1 MRILAIRGANIASL
15 ESFDVDFRQEPLA
28 SAGIFAITGPTGS
41 GKSSLLDAMCLAL
54 FHKAPRLDGVSGL
67 EAKLA
72 SGFGEIGQDDIRN
85 LIRRGASTGF
95 AEAEFLGVD
104 GVGYRARWG
113 YRAGKRSNAAAQEE
127 VSLVRLSDAQ
137 VLENKKT
144 DCRDRI
150 CSLVGLTYEQFSRTV
165 LLAQGRF
172 AEFLRSREGERAEL
186 LEKLTGTDIYSR
198 ISKAIYDRKVAE
210 EARRKEIESRLQGI
224 AQLPAEER
232 SAREAEFARIE
243 RILPELVERE
253 AASRAFRETVAK
265 WTESVVESE
274 AIGRALETARPGA
287 ETATLALGRAKR
299 DQEDFQ
305 AWMVRRESEIREAML
320 LDSRIE
326 QSRSREKEAERRH
339 VDVSRGLD
347 ALRAERSGVET
358 RMQAREATL
367 AEIGRTLETRAR
379 LGPVAEDWQQCR
391 TLLELCAKS
400 RDESARQSA
409 KIEDSRREVE
419 RRAPEEARLS
429 REVALLEA
437 ALENAT
443 FESLDAARR
452 VAQIGVDAWQSARE
466 LLELESGERSM
477 LARNR
482 DLEQEIASGRERV
495 AILEQGL
502 AVVRRMLE
510 ATRLAASKDVD
521 SLRASLVEGQP
532 CPVCGSD
539 RHIYGADDN
548 QRFHELVREQAGMV
562 AEAEADWKSASN
574 ALAAME
580 AESVQVARD
589 LARIAADRRAKE
601 ELVGSIRQE
610 IEPISVDD
618 RAAFVAGRLD
628 AAKASFAAAEA
639 RLREFARLGELRR
652 EWNDQRRALD
662 ADATRLRQA
671 EQELERADG
680 EVRLHAAKLD
690 EKFGSDLWRSKWE
703 SGPSEYLATLER
715 QVLDYRAK
723 LQERNDLE
731 VGQGKDRVLLESLG
745 PQIEAKEAELG
756 EVRREWDALREAT
769 AESNRVRAGMLEG
782 GSVAQAQEDA
792 TRRAKEIAAEVE
804 IRQKEA
810 DALAAEIQRLEGAAR
825 RNATERAGLGARV
838 VQDAPAVAGLA
849 DADWG
854 ACIVEGLPDPVRV
867 AALADAAARVCEAR
881 AMECRNDLVRIRT
894 ELSIDDRAREQ
905 VGDLATRLEAQAAV
919 AARWGNLSAA
929 IGSADGKAF
938 RTISQQYTLEA
949 LLAEANRELSIIT
962 PRYSLRMLGES
973 MHFGVVD
980 HDSFG
985 ELRPVH
991 TLSGGE
997 SFIVSLS
1004 LALGLSRMAG
1014 GDLAVESLFIDE
1026 GFGTLDSDA
1035 LRCVMAAL
1043 SSLHS
1048 QGRKVGLITHV
1059 EEMKEQIPVRI
1070 EVVKMGQGAS
1080 RVEVRG

>member
-54 FHKAPRLDGVSGL
+54 YHKAPRLEGVSGQ
-67 EAKLA
+67 EAKVA

-95 AEAEFLGVD
+95 AETDFLGMD
-104 GVGYRARWG
+104 GAGYRARWG
-113 YRAGKRSNAAAQEE
+113 YRAGKRSNAAAQED

-198 ISKAIYDRKVAE
+198 ISKAVYDRKVLE
-210 EARRKEIESRLQGI
+210 ESSRKEIESRLQGI
-224 AQLPAEER
+224 ASLSDADR
-232 SAREAEFARIE
+232 SAKEAELARVERVLPE
-243 RILPELVERE
+243 RISQE
-253 AASRAFRETVAK
+253 AAARAFREVASK
-265 WTESVVESE
+265 WTESVIESG
-274 AIGRALETARPGA
+274 AIARALETARPGSKA
-287 ETATLALGRAKR
+287 ATEALEGSRL
-299 DQEDFQ
+299 EWTDFQ
-305 AWMVRRESEIREAML
+305 AWMALRETEIREAMV

-326 QSRSREKEAERRH
+326 QSRSREKEAEKRH
-339 VDVSRGLD
+339 ADVSRGLD
-347 ALRAERSGVET
+347 ALRAERSDVET
-358 RMQAREATL
+358 RMRAREAAL
-367 AEIGRTLETRAR
+367 AEVERFLESRVR

-391 TLLELCAKS
+391 TLLELCAKA
-400 RDESARQSA
+400 RVESLRQATMAQEA
-409 KIEDSRREVE
+409 KREVERLAPKEEELTREVARREVE
-419 RRAPEEARLS
+419 LGNATYES
-429 REVALLEA
+429 LEA
-437 ALENAT
+437 G
-443 FESLDAARR
+443 RR
-452 VAQIGVDAWQSARE
+452 VAQSSLEAWMSARE
-466 LLELESGERSM
+466 LLALDSDERAIQ
-477 LARNR
+477 ARSR
-482 DLEQEIASGRERV
+482 DLERALAAGRERV
-495 AILEQGL
+495 SSLEQGL
-502 AVVRRMLE
+502 VVVRRMLD
-510 ATRLAASKDVD
+510 ATRLAASESVD
-521 SLRASLVEGQP
+521 SLRASLVQGEP
-532 CPVCGSD
+532 CPVCGSQEH
-539 RHIYGADDN
+539 RFGAGDN
-548 QRFHELVREQAGMV
+548 HRFHELVLEQAGMV
-562 AEAEADWKSASN
+562 ADAEADLKTASL
-574 ALAAME
+574 AVAAME
-580 AESVQVARD
+580 AESVQIAKD
-589 LARIAADRRAKE
+589 LARIAADRLRKG
-601 ELVGSIRQE
+601 ELAEPFRQE
-610 IEPISVDD
+610 IERIPQDD
-618 RAAFVAGRLD
+618 RVSVVAERLD
-628 AAKASFAAAEA
+628 AANAELAVADA
-639 RLREFARLGELRR
+639 RLGEFARLGALRQDLNELGRT
-652 EWNDQRRALD
+652 LD
-662 ADATRLRQA
+662 ADRNRLRQA
-671 EQELERADG
+671 ELEIERTDG
-680 EVRLHAAKLD
+680 EGRSHAARLD

-703 SGPSEYLATLER
+703 TGPEAYLAMLER
-715 QVLDYRAK
+715 QVQDYRAK

-731 VGQGKDRVLLESLG
+731 VAQGKDRVLLESLG
-745 PQIEAKEAELG
+745 PQIDAKASELD
-756 EVRREWDALREAT
+756 EVLREWQEFREAT
-769 AESNRVRAGMLEG
+769 AEYCRVRAGMLEG
-782 GSVAQAQEDA
+782 ASVAKAQEDA
-792 TRRAKEIAAEVE
+792 TRRKDDIASELE
-804 IRQKEA
+804 KRQTAA
-810 DALAAEIQRLEGAAR
+810 DALAAEIQRLEGASL
-825 RNATERAGLGARV
+825 RNASERAGLDSRV
-838 VQDAPAVAGLA
+838 AQEGPEVAGLA
-849 DADWG
+849 DADWDG
-854 ACIVEGLPDPVRV
+854 CIVEGAPDPVRV

-881 AMECRNDLVRIRT
+881 AMECRDDQVRIRT

-905 VGDLATRLEAQAAV
+905 VGDLAARLEAQAAI
-919 AARWGNLSAA
+919 ATRWGNLSAA
-929 IGSADGKAF
+929 IGSADGKTF
-938 RTISQQYTLEA
+938 RTIAQQYTLEG

-1026 GFGTLDSDA
+1026 GFGTLDSDT

-1070 EVVKMGQGAS
+1070 EVAKLGQGAS
-1080 RVEVRG
+1080 RIEVRG